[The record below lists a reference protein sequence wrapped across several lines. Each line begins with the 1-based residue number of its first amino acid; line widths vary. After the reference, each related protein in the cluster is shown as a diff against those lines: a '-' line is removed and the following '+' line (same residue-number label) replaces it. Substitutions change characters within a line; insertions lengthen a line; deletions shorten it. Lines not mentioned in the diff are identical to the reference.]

1 MTDPADRRRY
11 TRINFDCDAAIV
23 QGNNRYQ
30 VHLVDVSLNG
40 ALIETPEQY
49 EIKAGEPVDV
59 EICLSGEI
67 SITMHSHLAH
77 SSPDVLGFTCDSIDM
92 DSMTHLRRLIEL
104 NMENPQAS
112 ERVLDELLIPHE

>member
-1 MTDPADRRRY
+1 MTDHEERRRY
-11 TRINFDCDAAIV
+11 TRINFDCDAAII
-23 QGNNRYQ
+23 QGDNRYQ

-40 ALIETPEQY
+40 VLIETPEDY
-49 EIKAGEPVDV
+49 AIRAAEPVDV

-67 SITMHSHLAH
+67 TITMHSHLVH
-77 SSPDVLGFTCDSIDM
+77 SSPEVLGFTCDSIDM

-104 NMENPQAS
+104 NMENPEAS